1 MRIAC
6 STMIAPGNTFREKL
20 ANLQRYGFEG
30 IEVRLRE
37 EEITPQCL
45 AELEEAL
52 AESPLGVGA
61 VILVGPSYAMALDS
75 EEAKKAKLAC
85 AKKGL
90 EIGAR
95 IGAGAFVT
103 PEYRPQPL
111 SLWYPPLKPS
121 ADERELLYSFLAEVV
136 EYAEKISAMALLE
149 PINRYE
155 THFYH
160 CIAEVKAV
168 IDDIGSERL
177 RMAVDFFHMNIEE
190 ADIAR
195 SIESA
200 AGYIRHVQ
208 LADSNRRLPGLGH
221 MEFRP
226 GFAALRRI
234 GYDGYLALECRIPD
248 DPERELLA
256 CVRYLSRCLEDSRN
270 L

>member
-1 MRIAC
+1 MKIAC
-6 STMIAPGNTFREKL
+6 STMVAPGATFREKL

-30 IEVRLRE
+30 VEVRLLE
-37 EEITPQCL
+37 TEATPQRL

-61 VILVGPSYAMALDS
+61 VIMPGSSYTIPLDS
-75 EEAKKAKLAC
+75 EEAKRAKLAC

-90 EIGAR
+90 ELGAR
-95 IGAGAFVT
+95 VRAGTFIT

-111 SLWYPPLKPS
+111 SLWYPPAKLT
-121 ADERELLYSFLAEVV
+121 AEERELFYSFLAEVV
-136 EYAEKISAMALLE
+136 EYAEKISAVGLLE

-160 CIAEVKAV
+160 CIAEVMEV
-168 IDDIGSERL
+168 IEAIGSERL
-177 RMAVDFFHMNIEE
+177 RIVVDFFHMNIEE
-190 ADIAR
+190 ADIAS

-208 LADSNRRLPGLGH
+208 LADSNRLVPGRGH
-221 MEFRP
+221 TDFRS
-226 GFAALRRI
+226 GFAALKRI

-248 DPERELLA
+248 DPERELPA
-256 CVRYLSRCLEDSRN
+256 CVRYLSRCLEDS
-270 L
+270 LSL